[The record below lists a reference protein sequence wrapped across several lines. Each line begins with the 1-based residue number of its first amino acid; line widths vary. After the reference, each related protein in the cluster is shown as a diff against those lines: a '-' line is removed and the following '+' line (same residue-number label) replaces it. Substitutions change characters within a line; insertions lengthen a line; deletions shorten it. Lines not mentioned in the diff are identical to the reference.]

1 MIHALLHHGIIL
13 AVKEALLHHCMHIF
27 NITVSNLG
35 FSSLQEISCYEL
47 FFRELS
53 DINLRSM
60 SPTFGDLLD
69 LKTL

>member
-1 MIHALLHHGIIL
+1 
-13 AVKEALLHHCMHIF
+13 MHIF
-27 NITVSNLG
+27 NIIVSNLG
-35 FSSLQEISCYEL
+35 SISLQEISCYEL

-53 DINLRSM
+53 EINLRSM